1 MFWNPKSGDT
11 RQLLILTSLSR
22 YAGSTGGDDDPLVR
36 ALEEML
42 PGIQE
47 AAEHEKR
54 SQTEARQIRIGL
66 DIRPDNHE
74 ETSEAPLNS
83 EAAPMLRLLGEQV
96 EASHDQTPLASNEP
110 QSTYRRHAQALHD
123 MAIAL
128 PSEVE
133 MGIIFETRSS
143 WWPLWRKSLDLVWGS
158 AETTTLKSFATH
170 AIAEADPCLL
180 AILLVAFAT
189 ATGDRKRFLS
199 PVETHIVNND
209 ELAGTEHGL
218 SCLMILGLCYL
229 NNLQPRRA
237 WSVYRRAN
245 SLLQLNGIHLR
256 HRTSAKR
263 ENIFWQLFHADR
275 CLLAF
280 RVSLMVG
287 LPYSI
292 PDHLTD
298 LSIASVDELGAS
310 TFLYRHLAVLTGRVV
325 DCISGAKG
333 PSFSAV
339 IQVEEQMESVLLQL
353 PDGFLEIES
362 IRSCPQADEQMMR
375 LYRSVHYHQLRA
387 YLHISFFLRTGS
399 SERYDYGRRS
409 CVGDSRQLVEAYVE
423 IFDIDHAAASDGS
436 ILNLTAFTATVVIL
450 MSALGYDRQYGQT
463 INTQLTDK
471 DDWRLIYRVLDAL
484 KYGEQG
490 IAGALCR
497 QCHNALD
504 TLIRCA
510 RTNAEGDEAS
520 VVLPYFGTVT
530 FKRRVTAGPSTPA
543 YLVNGPSASHSQFPS
558 AVYDDLYTNGSNAAG
573 LTSSTMESMP
583 LGSLQD
589 LQVDY
594 HGPLTDEGALAS
606 WLPPYDWS
614 SMQAMTGGEQLWNG
628 NIELGPEWDW
638 MKADLPPSMSF

>member
-1 MFWNPKSGDT
+1 
-11 RQLLILTSLSR
+11 
-22 YAGSTGGDDDPLVR
+22 
-36 ALEEML
+36 
-42 PGIQE
+42 
-47 AAEHEKR
+47 
-54 SQTEARQIRIGL
+54 
-66 DIRPDNHE
+66 
-74 ETSEAPLNS
+74 
-83 EAAPMLRLLGEQV
+83 
-96 EASHDQTPLASNEP
+96 
-110 QSTYRRHAQALHD
+110 

-128 PSEVE
+128 PSQVE

-158 AETTTLKSFATH
+158 TETTTLKSFATH

-199 PVETHIVNND
+199 PVEAHILLCSVKSRGTSSSKATASKVPRLFETLLTVKPIASSVNND

-275 CLLAF
+275 CPIAV

-362 IRSCPQADEQMMR
+362 IRRSPQADERMMR

-409 CVGDSRQLVEAYVE
+409 CVGDSRRLVEAYVE

-530 FKRRVTAGPSTPA
+530 FKRRITAGPSTPA
-543 YLVNGPSASHSQFPS
+543 YLANGTSAAHNHFPN
-558 AVYDDLYTNGSNAAG
+558 AVYDDLYANGSNAAG
-573 LTSSTMESMP
+573 LTGSTMESMP
-583 LGSLQD
+583 LGTLQD

-614 SMQAMTGGEQLWNG
+614 SMQAMTGGEQLWNA

-638 MKADLPPSMSF
+638 MKADLPPSMTF